1 MTLLHIDSSILGKA
15 SASRQIGA
23 DLVAALA
30 GTNRDL
36 GIVYRDLAAAPPAH
50 MDGSVLQAVR
60 GDVAGLNDAQRAERA
75 YNETLVEEFLAAD
88 IVVMGAPMYNF
99 SIPTQLKAW
108 LDRLA
113 VPGKTFSYTATG
125 PVGLAG
131 GKTVYVVSSRGGKL
145 AGSAAET
152 AMDHQESYLKTMMG
166 FFGVTDV
173 RIVRAEGLSMGE
185 EARDAGLES
194 AAGDIARLALQKA
207 A

>member
-1 MTLLHIDSSILGKA
+1 MTLLHIDSSILGEA

-30 GTNRDL
+30 DTNPDL
-36 GIVYRDLAAAPPAH
+36 AIVYRDLAAAPPAH

-60 GDVAGLNDAQRAERA
+60 GDIAGLNDAQRAERV
-75 YNETLVEEFLAAD
+75 YNDTLVEEFLAAD

-99 SIPTQLKAW
+99 SVPTQLKAW

-113 VPGKTFSYTATG
+113 VPGKTFRYTETG

-145 AGSAAET
+145 AGSAAEA
-152 AMDHQESYLKTMMG
+152 AMDHQEAYLKTMLG
-166 FFGVTDV
+166 FFGITDV
-173 RIVRAEGLSMGE
+173 RIVRAEGLAMGE
-185 EARDAGLES
+185 DARDAGLH
-194 AAGDIARLALQKA
+194 AAASDIVKLIGRKA

>member
-1 MTLLHIDSSILGKA
+1 MTLLHIDSSILGEA

-30 GTNRDL
+30 GTNL
-36 GIVYRDLAAAPPAH
+36 GLDIAYRDLAAAPPAH
-50 MDGSVLQAVR
+50 LDGSVLQAVR
-60 GDVAGLNDAQRAERA
+60 GDAEGLNAAQRAERV
-75 YNETLVEEFLAAD
+75 YNDTLVEEFLAAD

-113 VPGKTFSYTATG
+113 VPGKTFRYIETG

-145 AGSAAET
+145 AGTAAET

-166 FFGVTDV
+166 FFGITDV
-173 RIVRAEGLSMGE
+173 RVIRAEGLGMGE
-185 EARDAGLES
+185 AAREAGLE
-194 AAGDIARLALQKA
+194 AAASDIARVAAKKA

>member
-1 MTLLHIDSSILGKA
+1 MTLLHIDSSILGEA

-30 GTNRDL
+30 GMNRDL
-36 GIVYRDLAAAPPAH
+36 DIAYRDLAAAPPAH
-50 MDGSVLQAVR
+50 LDGSVLQAVR
-60 GDVAGLNDAQRAERA
+60 GDVDGLNDAQRAERA
-75 YNETLVEEFLAAD
+75 YNDTLVDEFLAAD

-99 SIPTQLKAW
+99 SVPTQLKAW

-113 VPGKTFSYTATG
+113 VPGKTFRYTETG

-145 AGSAAET
+145 AGSAAEA
-152 AMDHQESYLKTMMG
+152 AMDHQEAYLKTMMG
-166 FFGVTDV
+166 FFGITDV
-173 RIVRAEGLSMGE
+173 RIVRAEGLGMGE
-185 EARDAGLES
+185 DARAEGLH
-194 AAGDIARLALQKA
+194 AAASEIAKIIGRKA